1 MSKKKLNIE
10 SVTNEL
16 QGASKYFERPKDDA
30 PALPIRTQN
39 LTKPKEISNNKD
51 SKIASKQASMLA
63 SSQDSMVQDIR
74 KSVKEVGKET
84 LFLRLTPEE
93 KNQLKD
99 IVYSLSKQRSKISDN
114 EVGRIALNYLLEDY
128 KASGKNS
135 MLAKVIEALNA

>member
-16 QGASKYFERPKDDA
+16 QGASKYFEKPQDYS
-30 PALPIRTQN
+30 PISSTQTQS

-51 SKIASKQASMLA
+51 SKIASKQASVLA
-63 SSQDSMVQDIR
+63 SNQDNMIQDIR

-93 KNQLKD
+93 KDQLKD
-99 IVYSLSKQRSKISDN
+99 IVYSLSKQRAKISDN
-114 EVGRIALNYLLEDY
+114 EVGRIALNYLLEEY

-135 MLAKVIEALNA
+135 ILIRVIEALNA